1 MANYIEAKV
10 AYEKTTENGLQKK
23 VTEQYLVDAM
33 SFTEAEER
41 ITSEMSAFISG
52 DFEVSA
58 VKKFKVSE
66 IFFDESDSA
75 DRFFKAKLAFITIDE
90 KSLSEKRSNVNY
102 LIQAAT
108 FEDAFKRIKSE
119 MGNTMN
125 DYVIVS
131 INETMIMDVYK
142 YQPKEEKK
150 DESEAVL

>member
-23 VTEQYLVDAM
+23 VIEQYLVDAM

-52 DFEVSA
+52 EFEVSA
-58 VKKFKVSE
+58 VKKCKVSE

-90 KSLSEKRSNVNY
+90 KTLNEKRSNVNC

-119 MGNTMN
+119 MSNSMS
-125 DYVIVS
+125 DFVIVS

-142 YQPKEEKK
+142 Y
-150 DESEAVL
+150 